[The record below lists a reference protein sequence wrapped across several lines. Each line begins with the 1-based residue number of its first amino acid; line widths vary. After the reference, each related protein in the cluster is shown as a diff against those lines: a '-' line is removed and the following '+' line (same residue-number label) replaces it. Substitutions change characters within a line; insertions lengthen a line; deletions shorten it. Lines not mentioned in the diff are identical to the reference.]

1 MKKNSVCQ
9 NLKHTVC
16 VFITRPLKCI
26 SLAFKKFM
34 VLNLNCDFFVN
45 NFSKENK
52 KEQKN
57 LNYLTEFIEEENE
70 ST

>member
-1 MKKNSVCQ
+1 M
-9 NLKHTVC
+9 
-16 VFITRPLKCI
+16 FITRPLKCI